1 MNRDMNKL
9 AAGNLSFSI
18 TRLICAAA
26 LMSFTVS
33 AAFAQGNAA
42 TSAADAKGAEV
53 ILPGAVY
60 DVATIKPAN
69 PNAQG
74 GGGGMRPNGSF
85 YTKNQS
91 LKNIVC
97 GAYDVMLFQCV
108 GGPAWFESDQ
118 YDIEAKPDSATQ
130 EQLQTLGMKQRVQ
143 VYQRMKQALFADRL
157 KLKVHYETRE
167 MPIFA
172 LVVAKGGLKMHESK
186 EGDTYANGLKGSDG
200 KAFGRGAFMVGNGK
214 MTAQGMSMDAL
225 AGQLAATTSH
235 IVNNK
240 TGLTGVYEFTL
251 KYSDDVAA
259 SSDSTVPSIFTA
271 LEEQLGLKLESSKGP
286 VQVLVIDH
294 VERPSAN

>member
-74 GGGGMRPNGSF
+74 GGVGMRPNGSF

-143 VYQRMKQALFADRL
+143 VYQRMQQALFADRL

>member
-1 MNRDMNKL
+1 MSGYMTKQVEGRR
-9 AAGNLSFSI
+9 SFVVAQWM
-18 TRLICAAA
+18 CAAVLMA
-26 LMSFTVS
+26 LVVPGAVGQGGPAESPVDSKS
-33 AAFAQGNAA
+33 AQ
-42 TSAADAKGAEV
+42 V

-130 EQLQTLGMKQRVQ
+130 EQLQTLGMKQRMQ
-143 VYQRMKQALFADRL
+143 VYQRMEQALFADRL
-157 KLKVHYETRE
+157 KLKVHYETKQ

-214 MTAQGMSMDAL
+214 ITAQGMSMDAL
-225 AGQLAATTSH
+225 AGQLAATTNH
-235 IVNNK
+235 IVSNK
-240 TGLTGVYEFTL
+240 TGLTGVYDFTL
-251 KYSDDVAA
+251 EYSDDVAD
-259 SSDSTVPSIFTA
+259 SSDSTAPSIFTA
-271 LEEQLGLKLESSKGP
+271 LQEQLGLKLESAKGP

-294 VERPSAN
+294 VERPSEN